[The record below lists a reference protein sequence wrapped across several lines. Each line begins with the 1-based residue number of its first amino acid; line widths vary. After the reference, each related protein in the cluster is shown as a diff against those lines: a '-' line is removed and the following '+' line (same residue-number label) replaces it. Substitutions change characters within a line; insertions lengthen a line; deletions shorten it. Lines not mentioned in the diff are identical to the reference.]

1 MSITC
6 AQPGCG
12 GTVADG
18 YCERCGLAPAAGT
31 SAPTGGTPPSGAP
44 GATAPAAV
52 APGAV
57 APGTM
62 PAGTQ
67 PTTPPRTP
75 GAPAA
80 VSSTG
85 SPSSTPVTRATGS
98 LASVAMGSAR
108 ATSGSRPTRRLGS
121 GRRADSRLGA
131 GLTSVPSAPKVDP
144 VAILMNPAQVAEH
157 KRFCSS
163 CNTPVGRSRD
173 GQPGRTKGFCPSC
186 GSRFDFDPRL
196 STGMLVGG
204 QYEVAGCLAH
214 GGMGWIYLARDRNVN
229 DRWVVLKGLLNTA
242 DVEASRAAVTEKQ
255 YLAEVEH
262 PLIVEIYNFVTGPDG
277 ASYIVMEFVGGRS
290 LNDLLKQRMKDNNG
304 VFNAV
309 PVDQAIAFVIEILPA
324 FSYLHGLGLLY
335 CDFKPA
341 NVIQVGDAVKLIDL
355 GGVRRVDDDTS
366 AIYGTVGFQAPEVP
380 ADGCSVPSDIYT
392 VARTLAVLIFEFSGY
407 QNTWVDS
414 LPGPDQVE
422 VFARYDSLFR
432 LLERGSSTQPE
443 DRFQSADELREQLLG
458 VLREVIAL
466 DAPATSAVTRSTV
479 SAHFEAPSIVSNSLN
494 ATDLPA
500 MKIDS
505 SDASAAWLAG
515 LVEMEPE
522 QRRVAL
528 ASAPERTTAVVL
540 AEALLHVELIDV
552 ASATRLI
559 NELLAHDAWDWRA
572 VWAQGL
578 LALQRNEPAEAVR
591 AFNAVYGQLP
601 GELAP
606 KLALA
611 RACELAGDFDVA
623 ERLYAVCARCD
634 ANYVAAAQFG
644 LARVSEAL
652 GRNDDALAAL
662 SRIPTTSRAWVPGQR
677 RRVELLNS
685 ESATVAQLDQAATEL
700 EQFPIDPREKLVLR
714 TALLRHGF
722 AALSS
727 GKITNSGPATIGG
740 VSVTDNGLRSAI
752 EKSLRDT
759 ARLTE
764 NERERVALVDE
775 ANRIRPRT
783 WL

>member
-1 MSITC
+1 MALSCT
-6 AQPGCG
+6 QPGCG
-12 GTVADG
+12 GTISDG
-18 YCERCGLAPAAGT
+18 YCERCGLAPT
-31 SAPTGGTPPSGAP
+31 P
-44 GATAPAAV
+44 GAAMAPPVLA
-52 APGAV
+52 
-57 APGTM
+57 
-62 PAGTQ
+62 TQ
-67 PTTPPRTP
+67 PTTPARP
-75 GAPAA
+75 GAATSSPAA
-80 VSSTG
+80 
-85 SPSSTPVTRATGS
+85 SPASTPVTRATGS

-108 ATSGSRPTRRLGS
+108 ATSGSRPTRRLGR

-131 GLTSVPSAPKVDP
+131 GLTSVPSAPRVDP
-144 VAILMNPAQVAEH
+144 IALLMNPAEVAEH

-163 CNTPVGRSRD
+163 CNTAVGRARD

-186 GSRFDFDPRL
+186 GNRFDFDPRL
-196 STGMLVGG
+196 SEGMLVGG

-290 LNDLLKQRMKDNNG
+290 LNDLLKQKMKANNG
-304 VFNAV
+304 VFEPV
-309 PVDQAIAFVIEILPA
+309 PVDQAIAFMIEILPA

-366 AIYGTVGFQAPEVP
+366 AIYGTVGFQAPEVA

-407 QNTWVDS
+407 QNTFVDS
-414 LPGPDQVE
+414 LPAPDTVP
-422 VFARYDSLFR
+422 VFARYDSLYR
-432 LLERGSSTQPE
+432 LLRRGTETNPE
-443 DRFQSADELREQLLG
+443 DRFQSAEELRDQLLG

-466 DAPATSAVTRSTV
+466 DAPANAAVTRSAV
-479 SAHFEAPSIVSNSLN
+479 SIHFEPPSITSNALAASDLPALKVDSDDPSAAWLIGLG
-494 ATDLPA
+494 ATDLP
-500 MKIDS
+500 
-505 SDASAAWLAG
+505 
-515 LVEMEPE
+515 
-522 QRRVAL
+522 QRRELL
-528 ASAPERTTAVVL
+528 ATAPERSPAVVL
-540 AEALLHVELIDV
+540 ADAQLAMELGEPAKATAL
-552 ASATRLI
+552 A
-559 NELLAHDAWDWRA
+559 NELLAVDPWNWRA
-572 VWAQGL
+572 VWVQGL
-578 LALQRNEPAEAVR
+578 LALQNNQPTQAVQ

-611 RACELAGDFDVA
+611 RACELAGELDVA
-623 ERLYAVCARCD
+623 ERLYTVCSRCD

-644 LARVSEAL
+644 LARIGEATAHNDRALEAL
-652 GRNDDALAAL
+652 A
-662 SRIPTTSRAWVPGQR
+662 RIPTTSRAWVPAQR
-677 RRVELLNS
+677 RRVELLSNDD
-685 ESATVAQLDQAATEL
+685 ANVAQLDQAAREL
-700 EQFPIDPREKLVLR
+700 EQFPIDPRERLVLR
-714 TALLRHGF
+714 TSLLGHALAVVRGGK
-722 AALSS
+722 AAGSS
-727 GKITNSGPATIGG
+727 TTTIGG
-740 VSVTDNGLRSAI
+740 VSMSDRALRTAI

-764 NERERVALVDE
+764 NESERVALVDE
-775 ANRIRPRT
+775 ANRVRPRT

>member
-6 AQPGCG
+6 TQPGCG

-18 YCERCGLAPAAGT
+18 YCERCGLAPTPGT
-31 SAPTGGTPPSGAP
+31 ASSTPTGTTVPGTPATGPVRPPTAPTASASVGA
-44 GATAPAAV
+44 
-52 APGAV
+52 
-57 APGTM
+57 
-62 PAGTQ
+62 
-67 PTTPPRTP
+67 
-75 GAPAA
+75 
-80 VSSTG
+80 
-85 SPSSTPVTRATGS
+85 PSSTPVTRATGS

-108 ATSGSRPTRRLGS
+108 ATTGSRPTRRLGS

-144 VAILMNPAQVAEH
+144 VAILMNPAEVAEH

-163 CNTPVGRSRD
+163 CNTPVGRTRD
-173 GQPGRTKGFCPSC
+173 GQLGRTKGFCPSC
-186 GSRFDFDPRL
+186 GGRFDFDPRL

-304 VFNAV
+304 IFNAV
-309 PVDQAIAFVIEILPA
+309 PVDQAIAYMVEVLPA

-380 ADGCSVPSDIYT
+380 ADGCTVPSDIYT
-392 VARTLAVLIFEFSGY
+392 IARTLAVLIFEFSGY
-407 QNTWVDS
+407 QNNWVDS
-414 LPGPDQVE
+414 LPGPDQVP
-422 VFARYDSLFR
+422 VFARYDSLYR
-432 LLERGSSTQPE
+432 LLERGTSTNPE
-443 DRFQSADELREQLLG
+443 DRFQSAEELREQLFG

-466 DAPATSAVTRSTV
+466 DAPATSAVTRSAV
-479 SAHFEAPSIVSNSLN
+479 SVHFEPPSIVNNLLT
-494 ATDLPA
+494 AADLPA

-505 SDASAAWLAG
+505 ADASAPLLAG
-515 LVEMEPE
+515 ITDMEPL
-522 QRRVAL
+522 QRRAAL
-528 ASAPERTTAVVL
+528 AAAPDRTTAVVL

-552 ASATRLI
+552 PNATRLI
-559 NELLAHDAWDWRA
+559 DELLAHDAWDWRA

-578 LALQRNEPAEAVR
+578 LALQRNEPGEVVR

-611 RACELAGDFDVA
+611 RACELAGDLDVA
-623 ERLYAVCARCD
+623 ERLYAVCSRCD

-662 SRIPTTSRAWVPGQR
+662 GRIPTTSRAWVPGQR

-685 ESATVAQLDQAATEL
+685 KNATVAQLDQAATEL
-700 EQFPIDPREKLVLR
+700 EKFPIDPREKLVLR

-722 AALSS
+722 EALAGGKIISS
-727 GKITNSGPATIGG
+727 GPTTIGG
-740 VSVTDNGLRSAI
+740 VTVSDKALRSAI

-764 NERERVALVDE
+764 NENERVALVDE